1 MLSANKEKIQ
11 SFLMGSSQYHIP
23 FFQRPY
29 VWKIENWQEF
39 IESVIEQTEMAS
51 DSESEHFIG
60 TIIVQQKES
69 TKIGAIEYDLVD
81 GQQRLTT
88 ICLLLKAI
96 QDLAQKE
103 ATKNWIQ
110 TLLTFTDS
118 EAELCPR
125 IIHSRKDVELF
136 ESILFDASHN
146 EKSWKDFEKLSKDQW
161 DDYFNKALEHKTVLG
176 CYLYFRNAVNKYLN
190 SKNIDIDTQDQ
201 LIKKIVQTILIKL
214 PVIHM
219 ALSKKD
225 DVQEIFDTIN
235 SQGVKL
241 TTAELL
247 KNFLFKNNEKSI
259 KLYQENW
266 YSIFEANE
274 DDIEF
279 WSSDRTSGRM
289 RRSTMELFLYSYLVI
304 TKESTVKLEK
314 LFREYKNLIKQK
326 NQDELVALIKD
337 LKQHAE
343 VYRQIPD
350 GIDLRALSY
359 GEYKKRFFQI
369 ASEFDI
375 TTIMPLMLFI
385 MKQVK
390 DEAEL
395 KKILKVLESYIARRT
410 ICKMTTKN
418 YNNLFLSLLVE
429 VKKWDTIT
437 SERFL
442 NKLLTYKEDTNIF
455 PSDEQVRKA
464 IFNKALINKYTRE
477 VLYIISLYDLS
488 DPKVDNHVLSLD
500 GFSLE
505 HLMPKKWQNNW
516 DIPETKELID
526 QNNYKLLTLGNLAL
540 IKGTLNSKLR
550 DAAWSSKR
558 KDLDTYST
566 LKRTREC
573 LDKEIWDVK
582 QIDER
587 SHSLFKAI
595 MQIWPKES
603 LV

>member
-39 IESVIEQTEMAS
+39 IESVIEQTEMAG

-464 IFNKALINKYTRE
+464 IFNKTLINKYTRE

>member
-39 IESVIEQTEMAS
+39 IESVIEQTEVAS

-146 EKSWKDFEKLSKDQW
+146 EKSWKDFENLPKDQW
-161 DDYFNKALEHKTVLG
+161 DDYFNKTLEHKTVLG

-429 VKKWDTIT
+429 IKKWDTIT

-442 NKLLTYKEDTNIF
+442 NKLLSYKEDTNVF

-464 IFNKALINKYTRE
+464 IFNKALINKYARE

-488 DPKVDNHVLSLD
+488 DPKVDNHVLSLG

-516 DIPETKELID
+516 DSPETKELID

-573 LDKEIWDVK
+573 LDKEVWDVK
-582 QIDER
+582 KIDER
-587 SHSLFKAI
+587 SHNLFETI
-595 MQIWPKES
+595 IQIWPKES

>member
-39 IESVIEQTEMAS
+39 IESVIEQTEMVS

-146 EKSWKDFEKLSKDQW
+146 ENNWKAFEILPKDQW
-161 DDYFNKALEHKTVLG
+161 DDYFNKTLEHKTVLG
-176 CYLYFRNAVNKYLN
+176 CYLYFRNAVNRYLR
-190 SKNIDIDTQDQ
+190 SKNIDIDIQDQ

-429 VKKWDTIT
+429 IKKWDTIT

-442 NKLLTYKEDTNIF
+442 NKLLSYKEDTNVF

-573 LDKEIWDVK
+573 LDKEVWDVK

-587 SHSLFKAI
+587 SHNLFEATIK
-595 MQIWPKES
+595 IWPKES

>member
-176 CYLYFRNAVNKYLN
+176 CYLYFRNAVNKYLD

>member
-39 IESVIEQTEMAS
+39 IESVIEQTEMAG

>member
-11 SFLMGSSQYHIP
+11 SFLMGGSQYHIP

-29 VWKIENWQEF
+29 VWKLENWQEF
-39 IESVIEQTEMAS
+39 IESVIEQVEVS
-51 DSESEHFIG
+51 EDSESEHFIG

-88 ICLLLKAI
+88 ICLLLKAL
-96 QDLAQKE
+96 QDLTQKD

-110 TLLTFTDS
+110 NLVTFTDS

-136 ESILFDASHN
+136 EAVLFDTKHN
-146 EKSWKDFEKLSKDQW
+146 QENWEALKALPKDQW
-161 DDYFNKALEHKTVLG
+161 DDFFNKTLEHKAVLG
-176 CYLYFRNAVNKYLN
+176 CYLYFRNTLNEYLTAKGLGVEEQN
-190 SKNIDIDTQDQ
+190 N
-201 LIKKIVQTILIKL
+201 LIKKLVQTILVKL

-247 KNFLFKNNEKSI
+247 KNFLFKNDQKSI

-274 DDIEF
+274 EDIEF

-304 TKESTVKLEK
+304 KKESTVKLEK
-314 LFREYKNLIKQK
+314 LFREYKNLIKHK
-326 NQDELVALIKD
+326 TPDELIEMIID
-337 LKQHAE
+337 LKEHAE

-359 GEYKKRFFQI
+359 TEYKKRFFQI
-369 ASEFDI
+369 ASEFEI
-375 TTIMPLMLFI
+375 TTIMPLMLYI

-390 DEAEL
+390 DEEEL
-395 KKILKVLESYIARRT
+395 KKILAVLESYIARRT

-418 YNNLFLSLLVE
+418 YNNLFLGLLVE
-429 VKKWDTIT
+429 LKKWDKIT
-437 SERFL
+437 SE
-442 NKLLTYKEDTNIF
+442 KLLEKLLSYKEDTNVF
-455 PSDEQVRKA
+455 PTDEQVKDGV
-464 IFNKALINKYTRE
+464 FNKALINKYTRE
-477 VLYIISLYDLS
+477 ILYIISLYDLS

-516 DIPETKELID
+516 EIPKSKELVD
-526 QNNYKLLTLGNLAL
+526 LNNYKLLTLGNLAL
-540 IKGTLNSKLR
+540 IKGSLNSKLR
-550 DAAWSSKR
+550 DAAWAFKR
-558 KDLDTYST
+558 KELDTYST
-566 LKRTREC
+566 LKRTRDC
-573 LDKEIWDVK
+573 LDKQVWNTKEIDL
-582 QIDER
+582 R
-587 SHSLFKAI
+587 SQSLYETIIK
-595 MQIWPKES
+595 IWQK
-603 LV
+603 

>member
-39 IESVIEQTEMAS
+39 IESVIEQTEVAS

-110 TLLTFTDS
+110 NLLTFTDS

-146 EKSWKDFEKLSKDQW
+146 EKSWKDFENLQKDQW
-161 DDYFNKALEHKTVLG
+161 DDYFNKTLEHKTVLG
-176 CYLYFRNAVNKYLN
+176 CYLYFRNTVNQYLN

-429 VKKWDTIT
+429 IKKWDTIT

-442 NKLLTYKEDTNIF
+442 NKLLSYKEDTNIF

-516 DIPETKELID
+516 DIPESKELID

-573 LDKEIWDVK
+573 LDKEVWDVK

-587 SHSLFKAI
+587 SHNLFEATIK
-595 MQIWPKES
+595 IWPKKS

>member
-39 IESVIEQTEMAS
+39 IESVIEQTEMAG

-595 MQIWPKES
+595 MQIWPKEL

>member
-11 SFLMGSSQYHIP
+11 SFLMGGSQYHIP

-29 VWKIENWQEF
+29 VWKVENWQEF
-39 IESVIEQTEMAS
+39 IESVIEQVEVS
-51 DSESEHFIG
+51 DDSESEHFIG

-88 ICLLLKAI
+88 ICLLLKAL
-96 QDLAQKE
+96 QDLAQKD

-110 TLLTFTDS
+110 NLVTFTDS

-136 ESILFDASHN
+136 EAVLFDASHN
-146 EKSWKDFEKLSKDQW
+146 QENWEALTALPKDQW
-161 DDYFNKALEHKTVLG
+161 DDFFNKTLEHKAVLG
-176 CYLYFRNAVNKYLN
+176 CYLYFRSALSEYLAA
-190 SKNIDIDTQDQ
+190 KNMDKEEQNN
-201 LIKKIVQTILIKL
+201 LIKKLVQTILIKL

-247 KNFLFKNNEKSI
+247 KNFLFKNDQKSI

-304 TKESTVKLEK
+304 KKESTVKLEK
-314 LFREYKNLIKQK
+314 LFREYKSLIKQK
-326 NQDELVALIKD
+326 TPDELVEMIID
-337 LKQHAE
+337 LKEHAE

-359 GEYKKRFFQI
+359 AEYKKRFFQI
-369 ASEFDI
+369 ASEFEI
-375 TTIMPLMLFI
+375 TTIMPLMLYI

-390 DEAEL
+390 DGEEL
-395 KKILKVLESYIARRT
+395 KKILAVLESYIARRT

-418 YNNLFLSLLVE
+418 YNNLFLGLLVE
-429 VKKWDTIT
+429 LKKWDKIT
-437 SERFL
+437 SE
-442 NKLLTYKEDTNIF
+442 KLLEKLLSYKEDTNVF
-455 PSDEQVRKA
+455 PTDEQVKDGV
-464 IFNKALINKYTRE
+464 FNKALINKYTRE
-477 VLYIISLYDLS
+477 ILYIISLYDLN
-488 DPKVDNHVLSLD
+488 DPKTDNHSLSLE

-505 HLMPKKWQNNW
+505 HLMPKKWENNW
-516 DIPETKELID
+516 EIPDSKEKVEL
-526 QNNYKLLTLGNLAL
+526 NNFKLLTLGNLAL
-540 IKGTLNSKLR
+540 IKGSLNSKLR
-550 DAAWSSKR
+550 DSAWPIKR
-558 KDLDTYST
+558 EELNTYST
-566 LKRTREC
+566 LNRTREC
-573 LDKEIWDVK
+573 LGNAVWDVK
-582 QIDER
+582 AINER
-587 SHSLFKAI
+587 SQKLYETI
-595 MQIWPKES
+595 IEIWKK
-603 LV
+603 